1 MSAAANLLAR
11 RSNSTTSLAQFY
23 REHNPNYEG
32 VRSGNDAP
40 ELDFCNAFWGEGDA
54 GFEVIM
60 ARTKASAR
68 TIDDLKVFMK
78 ERATI
83 EEEYGKK
90 LSKLSKQTLGKDETG
105 ELRLALEA
113 LRVETDKQAGGRLKL
128 AGEIRKDVELP
139 IQDMANKIGGM
150 RKNYQANIE
159 KLHKNKLSQEAH
171 VAKTR
176 ERYEQ
181 DCLRINSYTANTSLV
196 QGKDLEKLHSKLE
209 KVQQTVGGNERE
221 YKACVRLLEETTR
234 KWETEWKTFCDHVQ
248 DIEEERINF
257 IKDNAW
263 NLANAIS
270 SVCVTDD
277 ESCERIRIALEGFED
292 VTEIEAFVR
301 SYGTGAKIPDPPLFI
316 DYAKGEAY
324 HTDKT
329 ARVATFPR
337 ATTRSGLSLPS
348 SALMSSDTTPSLS
361 EVSPEAAVKSPVADV
376 PKLPTS
382 PAPLPLN
389 SAPTA
394 GRDGPAVTSNGP
406 SVSQANRV
414 ASPAPT
420 AGLTPSMSA
429 PRPPSA
435 FGRPAS
441 VFGHAPPAQ
450 TGPSAIRPSP
460 SGIEEDD
467 PLARQ
472 LAELRRDP
480 PPVGSIRRGNS
491 VRRPESVTGS
501 VKSTYQSRAKS
512 PGPVHPYSQPPQQQQ
527 QQTQP
532 PQPRS
537 QQLQPEFQPQ
547 PQYGEQQGQAATT
560 ASYRQSYP
568 GHSQGRQ
575 PVDTS
580 LVPPAPGHTAAEL
593 ARSKAEHERRNS
605 RHYPSGQEQGYNNA
619 AQDIVGNHPASR
631 PGTPSGQQ
639 GGAARAPSPAFMQP
653 PVVPASPIAD
663 QVLDQY
669 HQAFP
674 GERSRS
680 RAGSVNS
687 AHSRANSRMG
697 GSFSAA
703 TGQAIAHAMARAP
716 SPNPAREG
724 FVGIGAGARS
734 PSPQPG
740 AHHSMTDRLHATSPA
755 PSQVRSTTPGGS
767 WAAGHRYSQSH
778 AQPSSQ
784 PGTMQRPQSQSTRYF
799 IHGHPSQS
807 VGQDQRQS
815 MYGGSQTPVT
825 QPPQPQPLQG
835 VAGGHGTYGSTSSQS
850 RYNSVSSPHVNPQSQ
865 YGSMNSLTGQ
875 PPHGQYMGQ
884 SATSPSPYGQPAPQ
898 TSMYSPGP
906 PVQSPTG
913 FPDPANSA
921 YQQAPQA
928 QSGYQAPNPSSGRS
942 MGYNSQPGQYRPSST
957 APSPALVQM
966 ASQYQGNPVPRAVS
980 PAPPHI
986 QTPVQQQPNQYY
998 GGPPQQQQRPSV
1010 HAQQS
1015 QHQYGNP
1022 AYNPVQPQQQHRQ
1035 QQPAAQEHSH
1045 GGRSPSPQPPPVPV
1059 DTPPTGQYSTTGQPV
1074 LFFKALYDYQA
1085 QSDSEFDFQEGDIIA
1100 VTATP
1105 PDGWWSGELL
1115 DEARRIAGRTDFPS
1129 NFVTL
1134 F

>member
-23 REHNPNYEG
+23 REHNPSYEG

-60 ARTKASAR
+60 ARTRASAR

-78 ERATI
+78 ERAII

-90 LSKLSKQTLGKDETG
+90 LAKLAKQTLGKDETG
-105 ELRLALEA
+105 ELRSALEA

-248 DIEEERINF
+248 DLEEERINF

-301 SYGTGAKIPDPPLFI
+301 NYGTGAKIPDPPLFI

-329 ARVATFPR
+329 ARVATFQR

-361 EVSPEAAVKSPVADV
+361 DVSPAAPVKSPMPEV
-376 PKLPTS
+376 PKFPTT
-382 PAPLPLN
+382 PAPPLD
-389 SAPTA
+389 STPPPV
-394 GRDGPAVTSNGP
+394 RDGPAVSNGL
-406 SVSQANRV
+406 SASQANRV
-414 ASPAPT
+414 ASPAPDV
-420 AGLTPSMSA
+420 ALAPSVSA

-441 VFGHAPPAQ
+441 IFGHAPPAQ

-501 VKSTYQSRAKS
+501 IKSTYHTRAKS
-512 PGPVHPYSQPPQQQQ
+512 PGPIHPHSQQQQ
-527 QQTQP
+527 Q
-532 PQPRS
+532 PQPQ
-537 QQLQPEFQPQ
+537 QQLQQQRPESQPQ
-547 PQYGEQQGQAATT
+547 QQYTQQQGQPAANP
-560 ASYRQSYP
+560 SYRQSYQ

-575 PVDTS
+575 SVDTS

-593 ARSKAEHERRNS
+593 AKSKAEHERRNS
-605 RHYPSGQEQGYNNA
+605 RHYPTGQEQVYE
-619 AQDIVGNHPASR
+619 IVGNHPASR

-639 GGAARAPSPAFMQP
+639 GNASRAPSPAFMQP

-680 RAGSVNS
+680 RAGSINS

-703 TGQAIAHAMARAP
+703 TGQAIAHTMARAP

-740 AHHSMTDRLHATSPA
+740 AHQSMTDRLHAASPA
-755 PSQVRSTTPGGS
+755 PSQARSTTPGGS
-767 WAAGHRYSQSH
+767 WTAGHRHSQSH
-778 AQPSSQ
+778 AQPTSQ
-784 PGTMQRPQSQSTRYF
+784 PGTMQRPQSQSTRYS
-799 IHGHPSQS
+799 IHGNPTQS
-807 VGQDQRQS
+807 AGQDQRQS
-815 MYGGSQTPVT
+815 TYGGSHTLVT

-835 VAGGHGTYGSTSSQS
+835 AVAGHSTYGSASNQS
-850 RYNSVSSPHVNPQSQ
+850 RYGSVSSPPVNSQSQ

-875 PPHGQYMGQ
+875 PLQGQYMGQ

-898 TSMYSPGP
+898 SNVYSQGP

-913 FPDPANSA
+913 FAAPAQSLYQQSPQNPAAYQAANPNSA
-921 YQQAPQA
+921 H
-928 QSGYQAPNPSSGRS
+928 S
-942 MGYNSQPGQYRPSST
+942 MGYNSQPGHYRPSST
-957 APSPALVQM
+957 APTPVPVQM
-966 ASQYQGNPVPRAVS
+966 ASQYQGNAMPRAVS
-980 PAPPHI
+980 PAPPHVQSPI
-986 QTPVQQQPNQYY
+986 QQQPTQYY
-998 GGPPQQQQRPSV
+998 GGPPPQQQQPIY
-1010 HAQQS
+1010 AQQA

-1022 AYNPVQPQQQHRQ
+1022 AYSQPQQQQ
-1035 QQPAAQEHSH
+1035 QQRLQQPVAQEPLHQ

-1100 VTATP
+1100 VTSTP
-1105 PDGWWSGELL
+1105 PDGWWSGKNI
-1115 DEARRIAGRTDFPS
+1115 RRDSNLRILMIA
-1129 NFVTL
+1129 
-1134 F
+1134 